1 ASGPAQM
8 ETAIATVTG
17 RIATV
22 RVCMTFSILRPVLSD
37 AVASVKLLFWAI
49 AFHGRPSRQASQ
61 PVDQSNFPAHR
72 TIRMR
77 TLTGETNKPEGQ
89 VMNNRSLKGKSVLI
103 GGGAKNLGGLI
114 SRTFATDG
122 ARICVHYNSAST
134 KKDAE
139 KTVAD
144 IKAAG
149 GEAFAVQGDF
159 TKA

>member
-1 ASGPAQM
+1 MAFRRMLHTLERFQPNRPN
-8 ETAIATVTG
+8 ETDYEIHNCHTG
-17 RIATV
+17 RRDTSC
-22 RVCMTFSILRPVLSD
+22 RCTHD
-37 AVASVKLLFWAI
+37 KLLFWAI

-114 SRTFATDG
+114 SRTFANDG
-122 ARICVHYNSAST
+122 ARVCVHYNSASS
-134 KKDAE
+134 KADAD
-139 KTVAD
+139 KTIA
-144 IKAAG
+144 
-149 GEAFAVQGDF
+149 E
-159 TKA
+159 